1 MIYFVCCFL
10 YIYSFSWSFL
20 QSLPVS
26 QNVHYQL
33 LCGHCWNK
41 FTGRFPTVSVF
52 FCVFFHILRF
62 STQHLKTCIQNMRH
76 LCCVLLIL
84 YHWTGHFCN
93 YKQMYCFSKLPP
105 VSKKKKKTT
114 DLLPKWL
121 SIWQSILGIFS
132 FFSSSSFR
140 TGAIFQITTFPESW
154 PIGEQKDPPFKYTQ
168 KAEELFNLI
177 SVPEQRVRFCHYCN
191 GNDANCKNELF
202 IVKLHLTGEKMHSKS
217 KLQLW

>member
-1 MIYFVCCFL
+1 MLFPLHLFL
-10 YIYSFSWSFL
+10 LSIFPSELTSFSECAL
-20 QSLPVS
+20 
-26 QNVHYQL
+26 L

-41 FTGRFPTVSVF
+41 STGRFPTVSVF
-52 FCVFFHILRF
+52 FCVYFHILRF
-62 STQHLKTCIQNMRH
+62 STQHLKTCIQNMRP

-84 YHWTGHFCN
+84 YHWTGHAFCN

-105 VSKKKKKTT
+105 VSKKKPTT

-154 PIGEQKDPPFKYTQ
+154 PTGEQKDHPFKYTQ
-168 KAEELFNLI
+168 KAKELFNLI
-177 SVPEQRVRFCHYCN
+177 SVPEQSQILSLLQW
-191 GNDANCKNELF
+191 EL
-202 IVKLHLTGEKMHSKS
+202 
-217 KLQLW
+217 